1 MAALIIAIFN
11 FASANVKLTQ
21 YFPNLQY
28 LITNV
33 CNATTVFQEAD
44 LVVAP
49 LTITAP
55 REEVMDFVTEPY
67 MHDYYVAIYK
77 LPTAA
82 ETKWQVVFKPFRL
95 SVWLVTALCIPAVSV
110 VVYLVSHRSQ
120 LYTGNRSIELSTVS
134 GAFWYCF
141 GAVLTQGKSTN
152 AC

>member
-1 MAALIIAIFN
+1 MNKSRIFCGLWAIF
-11 FASANVKLTQ
+11 V
-21 YFPNLQY
+21 
-28 LITNV
+28 NV

-49 LTITAP
+49 LTITPA
-55 REEVMDFVTEPY
+55 REEVMDFVQKPY

-110 VVYLVSHRSQ
+110 VGLPCFTQ
-120 LYTGNRSIELSTVS
+120 KPALYR
-134 GAFWYCF
+134 
-141 GAVLTQGKSTN
+141 TQEH
-152 AC
+152 